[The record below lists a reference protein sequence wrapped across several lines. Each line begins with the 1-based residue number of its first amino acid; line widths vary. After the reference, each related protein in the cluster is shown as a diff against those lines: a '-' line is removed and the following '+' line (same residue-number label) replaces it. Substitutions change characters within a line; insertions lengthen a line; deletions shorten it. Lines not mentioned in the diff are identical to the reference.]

1 MNSFVSVFV
10 SGMSGQCQKYVANF
24 EVMGIPPQTGAAPAK
39 RKRIL
44 SAWGGFRFQKIL
56 SDFLPFS
63 WALERVPVAV
73 PCRPICARSV
83 SRSFVPFHWD
93 GVNFSGCQLFPVNNT
108 KSSYVWVGIFC
119 PFNFAGKLLISF
131 HFAPVG

>member
-63 WALERVPVAV
+63 VALERVPVPVLGAT
-73 PCRPICARSV
+73 ICARSV
-83 SRSFVPFHWD
+83 SRWFVPFHWD
-93 GVNFSGCQLFPVNNT
+93 GVIFSAVDLLGVLFACSFPVQ
-108 KSSYVWVGIFC
+108 F
-119 PFNFAGKLLISF
+119 
-131 HFAPVG
+131 